1 MTMNVADQDRL
12 ELEKL
17 VDEATQLR
25 SREAFSALVEVAYV
39 LGWRTGFAEAGETF
53 GATASSMAGKLAIS
67 PAATSAR
74 TPAA

>member
-39 LGWRTGFAEAGETF
+39 LGRRTGFAECRTLV
-53 GATASSMAGKLAIS
+53 LAPTERPS
-67 PAATSAR
+67 LSESEAK
-74 TPAA
+74 